1 MGTTNRSLAS
11 LCASDIMSRNILMIR
26 REMSLQGAARLLN
39 RAGVTGA
46 PVVDDQ
52 CRCVGVLSATDF
64 MHSVET
70 GETNLESIG
79 SADSRAHCAW
89 QIPEDNMNSHHCVAD
104 FMTKDP
110 VLIGPATP
118 IADLAR
124 TMVDAHIHRV
134 IVVDMACQRPLG
146 VVSTMDILAVVARLG
161 QSSKDNEGSQGYAV
175 PVGVHHGKQI
185 VDDDIFARPANR
197 SSAAPI
203 CAST

>member
-1 MGTTNRSLAS
+1 
-11 LCASDIMSRNILMIR
+11 MSRNILMIR

-52 CRCVGVLSATDF
+52 GRCVGVLSATDF

-70 GETNLESIG
+70 GESNLESSG
-79 SADSRAHCAW
+79 SSDARAHCAW
-89 QIPEDNMNSHHCVAD
+89 QIPEDNMNAHHCVAD

-110 VLIGPATP
+110 VLVGPATP
-118 IADLAR
+118 IAELAR

-134 IVVDMACQRPLG
+134 IVVDLACQRPLG
-146 VVSTMDILAVVARLG
+146 IVSTMDILAVLASLG
-161 QSSKDNEGSQGYAV
+161 QSSKNDGDSQGRAIPYSV
-175 PVGVHHGKQI
+175 PHGRRNDDEI
-185 VDDDIFARPANR
+185 VIRPANR
-197 SSAAPI
+197 PSAAPI